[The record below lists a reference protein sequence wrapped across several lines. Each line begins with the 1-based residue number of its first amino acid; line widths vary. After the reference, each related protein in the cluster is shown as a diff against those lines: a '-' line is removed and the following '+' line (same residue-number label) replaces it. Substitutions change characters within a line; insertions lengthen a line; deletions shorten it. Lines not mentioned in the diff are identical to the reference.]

1 MDPLESVGRPDPHD
15 ALRSTGR
22 GGRSVARVLVLFAHP
37 ALEKSRC
44 NVRLIA
50 AAREVEDVTV
60 HDLYEVYPS
69 FDIDVPAEQ
78 RRIEEHDAIVF
89 QHPLYWYGTPALLK
103 EWQDLVLE
111 HGWAYGSGG
120 TALVGKTWLAAVT
133 AGGSEE
139 TYRRDGLHGGTLR
152 DFLAPLEGTARLCGM
167 DPLPPFAVHATLA
180 LTPTEIDGHAAD
192 YARVLAALRD
202 GAIDR
207 DAAAR
212 LERIN
217 AALDAVIRTGEET

>member
-1 MDPLESVGRPDPHD
+1 M
-15 ALRSTGR
+15 
-22 GGRSVARVLVLFAHP
+22 ARVLILFAHP

-50 AAREVEDVTV
+50 AARKVDGVTV
-60 HDLYEVYPS
+60 RDLYEVYPG
-69 FDIDVPAEQ
+69 FDIDVDAEQ
-78 RRIEEHDAIVF
+78 RSMEEHDVVVF

-133 AGGSEE
+133 AGGPEE
-139 TYRRDGLHGGTLR
+139 TYRRDGLHGATLR
-152 DFLAPLEGTARLCGM
+152 EFLAPLEGTARLCGM
-167 DPLPPFAVHATLA
+167 DPLPPFAVHGTHR
-180 LTPTEIDGHAAD
+180 LTPAEIDGHAAD
-192 YARVLAALRD
+192 CARVLAALRD
-202 GAIDR
+202 GTIDR

-212 LERIN
+212 LARIN
-217 AALDAVIRTGEET
+217 AALDDVVRTGEEA